1 MVWRGENLKKEEKE
15 ESGKYDSEYNRYI
28 VWKTGNSSGIP
39 FKTYLQLQQQHITN
53 IQSFFIFRCFLFFFL
68 LPLLPSSFLPS
79 PRFIKTLLRCK
90 VLRKKFSKRKL
101 YLSLRLTLKQLI
113 LCLKE
118 KTTKKK
124 KNFFSTKTCFICIF
138 FFLIFSATL
147 LIRTLL

>member
-1 MVWRGENLKKEEKE
+1 MVSMILNITVILYGKLEILLGSLLKHTY
-15 ESGKYDSEYNRYI
+15 SYN
-28 VWKTGNSSGIP
+28 NSTSQI
-39 FKTYLQLQQQHITN
+39 YSH
-53 IQSFFIFRCFLFFFL
+53 FLFSVVFCFFFL